1 MKPSEFLAEL
11 WGPQPPHG
19 TYVQLWRLRDRRTFY
34 LQAHQAADYYAAGHE
49 DVYTGVALAHAD
61 HGPRRRCPA
70 HQAAAIP
77 GLWLDID
84 VNGGPDRK
92 HGVAPS
98 LDHAAQLAKTA
109 LDPTITIASGHGL
122 HAWWLFDTPWRFETT
137 EEQQAA
143 AQASAQWQHL
153 HRQHALKDG
162 WTVDHTHDLARLLR
176 PPGTINAKGGQ
187 RAPVTL
193 LEAGGPR
200 YHRALLLEAA
210 AQAGPIPLP
219 AAIDD
224 SGDVLVDVAHR
235 PEASPPQDLFHALL
249 ENSPDFKRTWAH
261 ARPQAWSM
269 SEYDL
274 SLCTQAA
281 QAGWTDQQLA
291 DLIAMH
297 RRVHDPYDP
306 KGARPDYV
314 RRTVAKAR
322 ASHQRTQGV
331 RELAAL
337 DAEAQASRADA
348 IAALQAL
355 IAPAGPAPAGV
366 SHGE

>member
-1 MKPSEFLAEL
+1 MKPSEFLALL
-11 WGPQPPHG
+11 WEPQPPQG
-19 TYVQLWRLRDRRTFY
+19 TYVQVWRLRDRRSFY
-34 LQAHQAADYYAAGHE
+34 LRGHQAADYYAHQHE
-49 DVYTGVALAHAD
+49 DTYTGVALAPRD
-61 HGPRRRCPA
+61 LGPRRRCPA
-70 HQAAAIP
+70 SQAAAIP

-84 VNGGPDRK
+84 TNGGPDHK
-92 HGVAPS
+92 HGAAPS
-98 LDHAAQLAKTA
+98 LDHAEQLASAA
-109 LDPTITIASGHGL
+109 LEPTITVHSGHGL
-122 HAWWLFDTPWRFETT
+122 HAWWLFDTPWRFQHVD
-137 EEQQAA
+137 EQQAA

-153 HRQHALKDG
+153 HRRHAQEEG

-187 RAPVTL
+187 HAPVTVHQG
-193 LEAGGPR
+193 GGPR

-219 AAIDD
+219 AAIED
-224 SGDVLVDVAHR
+224 SGGVLVDVAHR

-261 ARPQAWSM
+261 ARSQAWSM

-297 RRVHDPYDP
+297 RRVHDPYDT
-306 KGARPDYV
+306 KGGRPDYV
-314 RRTVAKAR
+314 QRTVAKAR

-337 DAEAQASRADA
+337 DLERRQQSRDGV
-348 IAALQAL
+348 AALQAL
-355 IAPAGPAPAGV
+355 LQRRGAP
-366 SHGE
+366 